1 MRAEYKLFRVY
12 NGRPAFAWV
21 WVDVNPLPDSSE
33 LVVKES
39 IKRANIN
46 EGEISAEINS
56 TWVDAAMSGAR
67 KVLAYLVGRGQIK
80 GGWQAQISKLVGTP
94 VDTDPAA
101 IECAASLATWRAIS
115 PDAPEPVLRYDKRW
129 RIDFGDSCLSPD

>member
-1 MRAEYKLFRVY
+1 MRGEYKLFRVY
-12 NGRPAFAWV
+12 KGRPAFAWV

-33 LVVKES
+33 LVVKDR
-39 IKRANIN
+39 IKHADIS

-56 TWVDAAMSGAR
+56 TWIDAAMIGAR
-67 KVLAYLVGRGQIK
+67 KVLAYLVDRGQIK

-101 IECAASLATWRAIS
+101 IECAASLATWRAIL
-115 PDAPEPVLRYDKRW
+115 PDAPEPILRYDKKW
-129 RIDFGDSCLSPD
+129 HIDLDDSCLSPD